1 MFEPKSLKSRH
12 LLSRPL
18 LHSGFSW
25 SNMFKADFFRERGKI
40 SPVQFLILLQ
50 LRKQSKYGYEILKA
64 LQKQFENVWEPKT
77 GTIYPALKR
86 LEARDFV
93 ITKVKDKKDFYSLT
107 EKGEKLLTKAGKY
120 LGIDLEFAEK
130 YYSFVSKSI
139 SPLLRAELIKRIK
152 EELSREDEWPP
163 IFLHFLLK
171 EISDEKANLE
181 ILKKLRKFLQT
192 RLILIDERIKEFE
205 EKRVDL

>member
-1 MFEPKSLKSRH
+1 
-12 LLSRPL
+12 
-18 LHSGFSW
+18 
-25 SNMFKADFFRERGKI
+25 MFKADFFRKRGRI

-93 ITKVKDKKDFYSLT
+93 RTKVKDEKDFYSLT
-107 EKGEKLLTKAGKY
+107 EKGEILLTEAGKY

-130 YYSFVSKSI
+130 YYNFVSKRI
-139 SPLLRAELIKRIK
+139 PPLLRAEIIKRIK

-163 IFLHFLLK
+163 IFLHFLLN
-171 EISDEKANLE
+171 EISDEKTNLE

-205 EKRVDL
+205 EKE

>member
-1 MFEPKSLKSRH
+1 
-12 LLSRPL
+12 
-18 LHSGFSW
+18 
-25 SNMFKADFFRERGKI
+25 MFKADFFRERGRV

-64 LQKQFENVWEPKT
+64 LQQQFENVWEPKT

-93 ITKVKDKKDFYSLT
+93 RTKVKDEKDFYFLT

-130 YYSFVSKSI
+130 YYNFVSKRI
-139 SPLLRAELIKRIK
+139 PPLLRAELIKRIK

-163 IFLHFLLK
+163 IFLHFLLN
-171 EISDEKANLE
+171 EISDEKTNLE

-205 EKRVDL
+205 ENEYIRNGKDRKHGLDR